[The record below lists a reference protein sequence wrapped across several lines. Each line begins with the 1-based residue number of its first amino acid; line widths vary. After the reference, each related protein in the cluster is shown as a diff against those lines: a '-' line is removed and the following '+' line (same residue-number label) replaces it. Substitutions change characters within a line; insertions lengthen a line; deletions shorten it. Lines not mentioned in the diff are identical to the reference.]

1 MHGHYLE
8 RNHGRRICLTNKG
21 KDKSLKNRLKS
32 LMLFQ
37 DHVDSHSDGRAQ
49 DGHVGLVI
57 LDGYDAMPE
66 VTAYRVRTVRRIQ

>member
-1 MHGHYLE
+1 M
-8 RNHGRRICLTNKG
+8 K
-21 KDKSLKNRLKS
+21 
-32 LMLFQ
+32 
-37 DHVDSHSDGRAQ
+37 GRAQ